1 MKSNFF
7 SFIRGYR
14 LTNEPKFRTKL
25 YTFSVCILIAIGF
38 WILLALENTF
48 DYKINLT
55 IDYLNLPA
63 DKMLTNNLPKQF
75 TVGVNAKGF
84 DLMRYY
90 FKSNKL
96 PITVDLSK
104 TNLKISPKQEK
115 EFDVATTNFMPEI
128 RKYMGDDIEINSIRP
143 DTIKLYFSELLSKKV
158 PVNLNVKV
166 NCRKQYNTKG
176 KPSISPDSVTVSGT
190 KDELDSI
197 TSVNTVSEE
206 YKEADKTIAEMINIE
221 KKKQGNIFYS
231 IEKVYVT
238 IPIEKYTEKTLEI
251 PVKILNL
258 KPKYNIKIIPSKATV
273 NFMIAVND
281 YKRATAN
288 DFNAVADF
296 KDFDP
301 ANDSKIKV
309 TMTSSPDYIKSMQI
323 TPSFVDY
330 IIIK

>member
-1 MKSNFF
+1 
-7 SFIRGYR
+7 
-14 LTNEPKFRTKL
+14 
-25 YTFSVCILIAIGF
+25 
-38 WILLALENTF
+38 LALENTF

-251 PVKILNL
+251 AIKILNL
-258 KPKYNIKIIPSKATV
+258 KPKYNIRIIPSKATL

-309 TMTSSPDYIKSMQI
+309 TLTLSPDYIKSMQI
-323 TPSFVDY
+323 TPPFVDY